1 MKCGCIRSVIVI
13 CTFVAKRLN
22 TVLFQIWNFI
32 LIKIAIFFALVL
44 QEILLQRIYCYHIS
58 GFTCPKEKNHE
69 RQVTYMDV
77 CDLLPLTLVQDILKQ
92 IVQFFHQYNC
102 SILNQILLYKY
113 GKSCTSFVCRSVED
127 VAMEAAGDW
136 NVLYSPVMQRS
147 IDLFDPPNVQVKTV
161 EHYLNG
167 S

>member
-1 MKCGCIRSVIVI
+1 
-13 CTFVAKRLN
+13 
-22 TVLFQIWNFI
+22 
-32 LIKIAIFFALVL
+32 
-44 QEILLQRIYCYHIS
+44 
-58 GFTCPKEKNHE
+58 
-69 RQVTYMDV
+69 
-77 CDLLPLTLVQDILKQ
+77 
-92 IVQFFHQYNC
+92 
-102 SILNQILLYKY
+102 
-113 GKSCTSFVCRSVED
+113 VED